1 MLQLDAE
8 RFARHFSDF
17 VALADAGPGLQAY
30 VELLEAKHRLFA
42 AALAAPAR
50 LDLAAA
56 ETLLD
61 SVFSARRKLF
71 PLIEALGAQGFAER
85 VARLLGGD
93 ATIEAFCDSLDY
105 PQERSMR
112 RKLRGAAHDFGAELL
127 HFSDPQAH
135 PLATR
140 WVWDASSGSG
150 ALREMLN
157 GEFKGSVDHGA
168 ARGWLYERFAE
179 QGIWREQHWLADLV
193 LATAYVGYF
202 RAMTGGVLGSDFTR
216 SSGPDEQLRKLL
228 GVDTGGRRSRVK
240 KAAATIH

>member
-8 RFARHFSDF
+8 RFAKHFSDF

-50 LDLAAA
+50 IDLAAA
-56 ETLLD
+56 QTLLE
-61 SVFSARRKLF
+61 SVFTARRKLY
-71 PLIEALGAQGFAER
+71 PLIEPLGAEGFSER
-85 VARLLGGD
+85 VARLLRGE

-105 PQERSMR
+105 PSERSMR
-112 RKLRGAAHDFGAELL
+112 RKLRGAAHDFAAELL
-127 HFSDPQAH
+127 HFADPQAH
-135 PLATR
+135 PLMTR
-140 WVWDASSGSG
+140 WVWDASNGSG
-150 ALREMLN
+150 ALREMIN
-157 GEFKGSVDHGA
+157 GEFKGRVDHGA

-193 LATAYVGYF
+193 LAMAYVGYF

-216 SSGPDEQLRKLL
+216 SSSPDEQLRKLL